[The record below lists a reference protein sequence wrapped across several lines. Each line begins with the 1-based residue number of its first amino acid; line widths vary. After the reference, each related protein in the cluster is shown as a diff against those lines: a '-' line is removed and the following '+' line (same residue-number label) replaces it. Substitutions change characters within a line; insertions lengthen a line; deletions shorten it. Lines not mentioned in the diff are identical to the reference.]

1 MRLHHRRAHPES
13 SLLGRELVFSLL
25 LAGSL
30 ATLGACAG
38 DDGPAPAS
46 DAGDDQGGGACALAC
61 AAGPG
66 TIIVGNGVI
75 DPGSGLVTYEPLSD
89 GQDVL
94 VVPGWQGGQHI
105 WVILRAE
112 DIATGCFFSPRYRL
126 LDGDEVVEQRFY
138 GGEFYELPDEDGLLE
153 FPAFAFQVES
163 EDVHRRELELVVDGA
178 DACGNLLTASV
189 TVVPYDT
196 RLDDPVGGDAG
207 QGDVAARDAGS
218 DGAGDAG
225 RDMGR
230 DLSGESGD
238 R

>member
-1 MRLHHRRAHPES
+1 MRLHHTSAPSEPRHR
-13 SLLGRELVFSLL
+13 GRKLVISLL
-25 LAGSL
+25 LAAAAAGS
-30 ATLGACAG
+30 GACAG
-38 DDGPAPAS
+38 DDGPAPAN

-61 AAGPG
+61 AEGPG
-66 TIIVGNGVI
+66 TIVIGNGVV

-112 DIATGCFFSPRYRL
+112 DVATGCFFSPRYRL

-138 GGEFYELPDEDGLLE
+138 GGEFYELPGEDGLLE

-178 DACGNLLTASV
+178 DACGNMLTASV
-189 TVVPYDT
+189 AVVPYDT

-207 QGDVAARDAGS
+207 
-218 DGAGDAG
+218 

-230 DLSGESGD
+230 DLSGETGD